1 MMKLSRIL
9 VTALLAG
16 TLIVLGC
23 GDDGGS
29 GSGNGNGSGD
39 ACDQLLPRCD
49 NCTGDLAQE
58 TCRDLV
64 NDIEVDECAFLL
76 EADPG
81 GCPFEL

>member
-1 MMKLSRIL
+1 MKLSRML

-16 TLIVLGC
+16 TLTVLGC
-23 GDDGGS
+23 GGDGS
-29 GSGNGNGSGD
+29 SGNGDGDGSGD

-49 NCTGDLAQE
+49 DCGGGVEQE
-58 TCRDLV
+58 LCRDLV
-64 NDIEVDECAFLL
+64 NDSEIDECAFLL